1 MRFLNTIGQRKENR
15 AFTMIEVVVAT
26 VIFSLAMAGI
36 FASISNLRQPAVE
49 STQEV
54 TAAFIGKRIL
64 EDLRGEVNAET
75 WQAGKLAPGIH
86 NNLPPIT
93 QGNQTYT
100 ATYTV
105 TDDTDGTSA
114 RQVTLNISW

>member
-75 WQAGKLAPGIH
+75 WNAGKLTRGIH
-86 NNLPPIT
+86 NLPDIV